1 MTGLTYDEN
10 HNASG
15 ASNSSNKNI
24 SNSIQNSHYSIGLN
38 NDVIT
43 DTKNPDYYKYDNL
56 IKLNDINV
64 ANYTSVDLSNYSMA
78 ELVQES
84 KKRALENGG
93 ISVDDNTN
101 TYFVINNGE
110 EIKVSRSGLIHSKSK
125 ASNDRKNLII
135 NTGELLTNA
144 IKVNEVVRNG
154 KTSSVYFNEYVQD
167 GNKYICRFIVN
178 DDVLSDVIHKKLY
191 APSQYP
197 IEKGRNSATGAPTS
211 PFRIPSNISVKQM
224 LEDVNSTSMIKR
236 DLPLDVYYRFNDEYV
251 AEGRDLEG
259 YKYSIGESIRNLI
272 DNDLDNDIETKQK
285 QLDIILKEN
294 PVHDDYHTWIRGV
307 DDIKTY
313 EEVLK
318 DSDYYEYLD
327 DGFDESY
334 TPDMVLD
341 ALERGEI
348 KVYSSYPIKN
358 GTFVTP
364 SKMEAQSYA
373 GEGKVYSKT
382 VKLDKVAWIDP
393 TQGIYADTSRKYSLG
408 TSLNRL
414 DSSKELKSKVVGY
427 NS

>member
-135 NTGELLTNA
+135 VVSQIQIDQLL
-144 IKVNEVVRNG
+144 
-154 KTSSVYFNEYVQD
+154 
-167 GNKYICRFIVN
+167 
-178 DDVLSDVIHKKLY
+178 
-191 APSQYP
+191 
-197 IEKGRNSATGAPTS
+197 
-211 PFRIPSNISVKQM
+211 
-224 LEDVNSTSMIKR
+224 
-236 DLPLDVYYRFNDEYV
+236 
-251 AEGRDLEG
+251 
-259 YKYSIGESIRNLI
+259 LI
-272 DNDLDNDIETKQK
+272 
-285 QLDIILKEN
+285 
-294 PVHDDYHTWIRGV
+294 
-307 DDIKTY
+307 
-313 EEVLK
+313 
-318 DSDYYEYLD
+318 
-327 DGFDESY
+327 F
-334 TPDMVLD
+334 M
-341 ALERGEI
+341 
-348 KVYSSYPIKN
+348 
-358 GTFVTP
+358 
-364 SKMEAQSYA
+364 
-373 GEGKVYSKT
+373 
-382 VKLDKVAWIDP
+382 
-393 TQGIYADTSRKYSLG
+393 
-408 TSLNRL
+408 
-414 DSSKELKSKVVGY
+414 
-427 NS
+427 